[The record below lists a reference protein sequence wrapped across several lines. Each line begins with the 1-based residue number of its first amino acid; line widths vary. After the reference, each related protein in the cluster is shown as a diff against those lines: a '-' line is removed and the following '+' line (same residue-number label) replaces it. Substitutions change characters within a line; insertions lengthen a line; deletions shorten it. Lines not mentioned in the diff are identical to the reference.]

1 MEIKNKEN
9 LPLYSM
15 NDNTKNQTVIKR
27 NVKKYFEEL
36 SNKKDYLPKKIKANK
51 TEIGNWTDNFNTL
64 ISIKDHSFS

>member
-51 TEIGNWTDNFNTL
+51 TEIGN
-64 ISIKDHSFS
+64 